1 MFKIIRILVSSDT
14 CLCSS
19 VSPPGPTRR
28 RVKSAQEPLHRQL
41 SLGPAPSP
49 APATPA
55 PGQAARFPRGGRLSG
70 PAVMGI
76 AVPVIKT
83 EKEQFEMSPLRDTD
97 IGYNLDLGERDT
109 HKYLADT
116 DTAAIKMEPDMDL
129 DFCLNESLEG
139 LMGSYPFENEADI
152 KPDIKSHEKDFSPTT
167 TATTTS
173 TAPTRNIVSQQQ
185 QPTSVPTGEL
195 LLYDVVGGSAAAAW
209 SGVIL
214 SLHQVSSQCW
224 LVLAGWCWW
233 WRGCD
238 LQTPASRPRV
248 QPQLCLAAGTGARQQ
263 LLRPP
268 RPETSLILLISLK
281 RKLNVKSVQFHYS

>member
-1 MFKIIRILVSSDT
+1 MCCEAKCT
-14 CLCSS
+14 
-19 VSPPGPTRR
+19 P
-28 RVKSAQEPLHRQL
+28 
-41 SLGPAPSP
+41 
-49 APATPA
+49 PA

-116 DTAAIKMEPDMDL
+116 DTAAIKIEPDMDL

-185 QPTSVPTGEL
+185 QPTSVPTGERL
-195 LLYDVVGGSAAAAW
+195 LCGVVAVLLQPRLASSCVCSKFPA
-209 SGVIL
+209 
-214 SLHQVSSQCW
+214 SQCC
-224 LVLAGWCWW
+224 GWCWW
-233 WRGCD
+233 W
-238 LQTPASRPRV
+238 
-248 QPQLCLAAGTGARQQ
+248 
-263 LLRPP
+263 
-268 RPETSLILLISLK
+268 
-281 RKLNVKSVQFHYS
+281 

>member
-49 APATPA
+49 APTAPT

-224 LVLAGWCWW
+224 LVLAGGAGGGEVVTS
-233 WRGCD
+233 RLQPPDLGCSRSCVW
-238 LQTPASRPRV
+238 LPAPVLASSCCGRRDPRH
-248 QPQLCLAAGTGARQQ
+248 R
-263 LLRPP
+263 
-268 RPETSLILLISLK
+268 
-281 RKLNVKSVQFHYS
+281 

>member
-1 MFKIIRILVSSDT
+1 MSDLFSS
-14 CLCSS
+14 
-19 VSPPGPTRR
+19 PGSTRR

-41 SLGPAPSP
+41 S
-49 APATPA
+49 A
-55 PGQAARFPRGGRLSG
+55 PGPRYSRNNRHSG
-70 PAVMGI
+70 PPHPGPGPLAAI
-76 AVPVIKT
+76 CVPVIKT

-116 DTAAIKMEPDMDL
+116 DTAAIKIEPDMDL

-185 QPTSVPTGEL
+185 QPTSVPTGERL
-195 LLYDVVGGSAAAAW
+195 LCDVVAVLLQPGLA
-209 SGVIL
+209 
-214 SLHQVSSQCW
+214 SS
-224 LVLAGWCWW
+224 
-233 WRGCD
+233 
-238 LQTPASRPRV
+238 
-248 QPQLCLAAGTGARQQ
+248 
-263 LLRPP
+263 
-268 RPETSLILLISLK
+268 
-281 RKLNVKSVQFHYS
+281 

>member
-116 DTAAIKMEPDMDL
+116 DTTAIKMEPDMDL

-195 LLYDVVGGSAAAAW
+195 LLYDVAGGSAAAAW

-214 SLHQVSSQCW
+214 SLHQVSSQ
-224 LVLAGWCWW
+224 CWW

>member
-1 MFKIIRILVSSDT
+1 MEKTLCLPWLSADEVLEVNSLKLCGKSVHDICSTLCQMSGTLTFVII
-14 CLCSS
+14 
-19 VSPPGPTRR
+19 
-28 RVKSAQEPLHRQL
+28 
-41 SLGPAPSP
+41 PAPSP

-224 LVLAGWCWW
+224 LVLAGGAGGGEVVTS
-233 WRGCD
+233 RLQPPDLGCSRSCVW
-238 LQTPASRPRV
+238 LPAPVLASSCCGRRDPRH
-248 QPQLCLAAGTGARQQ
+248 R
-263 LLRPP
+263 
-268 RPETSLILLISLK
+268 
-281 RKLNVKSVQFHYS
+281 